1 MSGVT
6 STAVLQPL
14 PSDDDLHI
22 VIVGATATSAIDLF
36 TTFGIDP
43 QATSRPRSR
52 ITIGCTTNAIGYVA
66 DATDAL
72 GAPDLASAT
81 TPTRCWRLPADQER
95 SHTLT
100 LARRYM
106 RIVAAD
112 ADTRVQIHI
121 ERG

>member
-1 MSGVT
+1 MSGVS
-6 STAVLQPL
+6 STAVLQPI
-14 PSDDDLHI
+14 PADGDLHI
-22 VIVGATATSAIDLF
+22 VTVGTTATSAIDLF
-36 TTFGIDP
+36 TVFGIDP
-43 QATSRPRSR
+43 QATARPRAR
-52 ITIGCTTNAIGYVA
+52 ITISGAASAIGYVA
-66 DATDAL
+66 DATDSL
-72 GAPDLASAT
+72 SAPTLASTA
-81 TPTRCWRLPADQER
+81 TPTRCWRVAADQER